1 MFLVEK
7 DRFQLEQQVMDK
19 TLAYVKSL
27 LVSRKEWKAKQDA
40 KANQPQPMYG
50 PSFFLSHSPPSSRCT
65 TAHCAPHRVSCLMPQ
80 LSLA

>member
-7 DRFQLEQQVMDK
+7 DRFQLEQQLIDK

-50 PSFFLSHSPPSSRCT
+50 PSFFLSHSPPPLAVRLHIVRRT
-65 TAHCAPHRVSCLMPQ
+65 RVVSH
-80 LSLA
+80 A

>member
-7 DRFQLEQQVMDK
+7 DRFQLEQQVIDK

-50 PSFFLSHSPPSSRCT
+50 PSFFLLSHSPPPLVVRLHIVRRT
-65 TAHCAPHRVSCLMPQ
+65 RVVFH
-80 LSLA
+80 A